1 MTNYHVI
8 NPNVENENIEI
19 EIHNKKI
26 MKLKFKGRYTKYIEK
41 PKDMALIEIKESDEI
56 KILFSGVI
64 LEDQKVLSEYNIIE
78 SSTIIIM
85 NLKPKKISKPENKP
99 TNVNDNKETQPNQM
113 QVQNNP
119 KQDITEILKDNLK
132 IQVDSLVD
140 MGFERSQVEIAVKA
154 ANGRIDLAIDY
165 LNNGIPDNNNRNR
178 NRNNNNQRNNN
189 NSQNE
194 IMKELKK
201 QAGIIKVLCKDNK
214 YMIFTILNNIKRN
227 DPGLLRLITD
237 YRDEFEKLLD
247 APITE
252 EDERY
257 YKNIETKA
265 DEIINKRL
273 EEKAK
278 KIQEL
283 ANKNKENQNEPNK
296 EENKDKS
303 ENKNNKDNK
312 DEDNKP
318 VEKEKEKSDTN
329 INKEEEN
336 KVNMEIEEEKENE
349 NKENQ
354 NNNNDKKDKDEEKIN
369 ENRENKENKNIDVNN
384 NVNDNNPIQNQL
396 TEEENQ
402 VIERLITLGDFSRE
416 KVIEA
421 YIVCNKNEELTA
433 NYLFE
438 QYN

>member
-1 MTNYHVI
+1 MKLILKNLKQ
-8 NPNVENENIEI
+8 VEFEIQIESNSITVKALKKEI
-19 EIHNKKI
+19 E
-26 MKLKFKGRYTKYIEK
+26 KLYSF
-41 PKDMALIEIKESDEI
+41 DSDQI
-56 KILFSGVI
+56 KILFSGII

-78 SSTIIIM
+78 NSTIIIM
-85 NLKPKKISKPENKP
+85 NLKPTKNSNTENK
-99 TNVNDNKETQPNQM
+99 TSNVNENKDITQNKM

-165 LNNGIPDNNNRNR
+165 LNNGIPDKNRNR
-178 NRNNNNQRNNN
+178 NRNNNNNQRNNN

-257 YKNIETKA
+257 YKSIETKA
-265 DEIINKRL
+265 DEIIHKRL
-273 EEKAK
+273 EEKSK

-283 ANKNKENQNEPNK
+283 ANKNKENQNGPNK
-296 EENKDKS
+296 EENKEES
-303 ENKNNKDNK
+303 DNK
-312 DEDNKP
+312 KN
-318 VEKEKEKSDTN
+318 
-329 INKEEEN
+329 EEN
-336 KVNMEIEEEKENE
+336 KDVSNKPEEK
-349 NKENQ
+349 
-354 NNNNDKKDKDEEKIN
+354 
-369 ENRENKENKNIDVNN
+369 
-384 NVNDNNPIQNQL
+384 
-396 TEEENQ
+396 
-402 VIERLITLGDFSRE
+402 
-416 KVIEA
+416 
-421 YIVCNKNEELTA
+421 
-433 NYLFE
+433 
-438 QYN
+438 

>member
-1 MTNYHVI
+1 MKLILKNLKQ
-8 NPNVENENIEI
+8 VEFEIQIESNSITVKALKKEI
-19 EIHNKKI
+19 E
-26 MKLKFKGRYTKYIEK
+26 KLYSF
-41 PKDMALIEIKESDEI
+41 DSDQI
-56 KILFSGVI
+56 KILFSGII

-78 SSTIIIM
+78 NSTIIIM
-85 NLKPKKISKPENKP
+85 NLKPKKNSNTENK
-99 TNVNDNKETQPNQM
+99 TSNVNENKDITQNKM

-165 LNNGIPDNNNRNR
+165 LNNGIPDKNRNR
-178 NRNNNNQRNNN
+178 NRNNNNNNNQRNNN

-257 YKNIETKA
+257 YKSIETKA
-265 DEIINKRL
+265 DEIIHKRL
-273 EEKAK
+273 EEKSK

-283 ANKNKENQNEPNK
+283 ANKNKENQNGPNK
-296 EENKDKS
+296 EENKEESDNKKNE
-303 ENKNNKDNK
+303 ENKDVS
-312 DEDNKP
+312 NKP
-318 VEKEKEKSDTN
+318 EEKEKSDTN
-329 INKEEEN
+329 INKEEGNKEN
-336 KVNMEIEEEKENE
+336 KENMEIEEEKKSDK
-349 NKENQ
+349 KENQ
-354 NNNNDKKDKDEEKIN
+354 NENIDKKDKDEEKVN
-369 ENRENKENKNIDVNN
+369 ENIENKENTNIDLNN
-384 NVNDNNPIQNQL
+384 NNSNNNNPIQNQL
-396 TEEENQ
+396 TEEDNQ
-402 VIERLITLGDFSRE
+402 VIERLKNLGDFSRE

>member
-1 MTNYHVI
+1 MKLILKNLKQ
-8 NPNVENENIEI
+8 VEFEIQIESNSITVKALKKEI
-19 EIHNKKI
+19 E
-26 MKLKFKGRYTKYIEK
+26 KLYSF
-41 PKDMALIEIKESDEI
+41 DSDQI
-56 KILFSGVI
+56 KILFSGII
-64 LEDQKVLSEYNIIE
+64 LEDQNVLSEYNIIE
-78 SSTIIIM
+78 NSTIIIM
-85 NLKPKKISKPENKP
+85 NLKPKKNSNTENK
-99 TNVNDNKETQPNQM
+99 TSNVNENKDITQNKM

-165 LNNGIPDNNNRNR
+165 LNNGIPDKNRNR

-257 YKNIETKA
+257 YKSIETKA
-265 DEIINKRL
+265 DEIIHKRL
-273 EEKAK
+273 EEKSK

-283 ANKNKENQNEPNK
+283 ANKNKENQNGPNK
-296 EENKDKS
+296 EENKEESDNKKNE
-303 ENKNNKDNK
+303 ENKDVS
-312 DEDNKP
+312 NKP
-318 VEKEKEKSDTN
+318 EEKEKSDTN
-329 INKEEEN
+329 INKEEGNKEN
-336 KVNMEIEEEKENE
+336 KENMEIEEEKKSDK
-349 NKENQ
+349 KENQ
-354 NNNNDKKDKDEEKIN
+354 NENIDKKDKDEEKVN
-369 ENRENKENKNIDVNN
+369 ENIENKENTNIDLNN
-384 NVNDNNPIQNQL
+384 NNSNNNNPIQNQL
-396 TEEENQ
+396 TEEDNQ
-402 VIERLITLGDFSRE
+402 VIERLKNLGDFSRE

>member
-1 MTNYHVI
+1 MKLILKNLKQ
-8 NPNVENENIEI
+8 VEFEIQIESNSITVKALKKEI
-19 EIHNKKI
+19 E
-26 MKLKFKGRYTKYIEK
+26 KLYSF
-41 PKDMALIEIKESDEI
+41 DSDQI
-56 KILFSGVI
+56 KILFSGII

-78 SSTIIIM
+78 NSTIIIM
-85 NLKPKKISKPENKP
+85 NLKPKKNSNTENK
-99 TNVNDNKETQPNQM
+99 TSNVNENKDITQNKM

-165 LNNGIPDNNNRNR
+165 LNNGIPDKNRNR
-178 NRNNNNQRNNN
+178 NRNNNNNQRNNN

-257 YKNIETKA
+257 YKSIETKA
-265 DEIINKRL
+265 DEIIHKRL
-273 EEKAK
+273 EEKSK

-283 ANKNKENQNEPNK
+283 ANKNKENQNGPNK
-296 EENKDKS
+296 EENKEESDNKKNE
-303 ENKNNKDNK
+303 ENKDVS
-312 DEDNKP
+312 NKP
-318 VEKEKEKSDTN
+318 EEKEKSDIN
-329 INKEEEN
+329 INKVEEN
-336 KVNMEIEEEKENE
+336 KENKENMEIEEEKKSDK
-349 NKENQ
+349 KENQ
-354 NNNNDKKDKDEEKIN
+354 NENIDKKDKDEEKVN
-369 ENRENKENKNIDVNN
+369 ENIENKENTNIDLNN
-384 NVNDNNPIQNQL
+384 NNSNNNNPIQNQL
-396 TEEENQ
+396 TEEDNQ
-402 VIERLITLGDFSRE
+402 VIERLKNLGDFSRE

>member
-1 MTNYHVI
+1 MKLILKNLKQ
-8 NPNVENENIEI
+8 VEFEIQIESNSITVKALKKEI
-19 EIHNKKI
+19 E
-26 MKLKFKGRYTKYIEK
+26 KLYSF
-41 PKDMALIEIKESDEI
+41 DSDQI
-56 KILFSGVI
+56 KILFSGII

-78 SSTIIIM
+78 NSTIIIM
-85 NLKPKKISKPENKP
+85 NLKPKKNSNTENK
-99 TNVNDNKETQPNQM
+99 TSNVNENKDITQNKM

-165 LNNGIPDNNNRNR
+165 LNNGIPDKNRNR
-178 NRNNNNQRNNN
+178 NRNNNNNNQRNNN

-257 YKNIETKA
+257 YKSIETKA
-265 DEIINKRL
+265 DEIIHKRL

-283 ANKNKENQNEPNK
+283 ANKNKENQNGPNK
-296 EENKDKS
+296 EENKEESDNKKNE
-303 ENKNNKDNK
+303 ENKDVS
-312 DEDNKP
+312 NKP
-318 VEKEKEKSDTN
+318 EEKEKEKSDTD
-329 INKEEEN
+329 INKEEGNKEN
-336 KVNMEIEEEKENE
+336 KENMEIEEEKKSDK
-349 NKENQ
+349 KENQ
-354 NNNNDKKDKDEEKIN
+354 NENIDKKDKDEEKVN
-369 ENRENKENKNIDVNN
+369 ENIENKENTNIDLNN
-384 NVNDNNPIQNQL
+384 NNSNNNNPIQNQL
-396 TEEENQ
+396 TEEDNQ
-402 VIERLITLGDFSRE
+402 VIERLKNLGDFSRE

>member
-1 MTNYHVI
+1 MKLILKNLKQ
-8 NPNVENENIEI
+8 VEFEIQIESNSITVKALKKEI
-19 EIHNKKI
+19 E
-26 MKLKFKGRYTKYIEK
+26 KLYSF
-41 PKDMALIEIKESDEI
+41 DSDQI
-56 KILFSGVI
+56 KILFSGII

-78 SSTIIIM
+78 NSTIIIM
-85 NLKPKKISKPENKP
+85 NLKPKKNSNTENK
-99 TNVNDNKETQPNQM
+99 TSNVNENKDITQNKM

-165 LNNGIPDNNNRNR
+165 LNNGIPDKNRNR

-257 YKNIETKA
+257 YKSIETKA
-265 DEIINKRL
+265 DEIIHKRL

-283 ANKNKENQNEPNK
+283 ANKNKENQNGPNK
-296 EENKDKS
+296 EENKEESDNKKNE
-303 ENKNNKDNK
+303 ENKDVS
-312 DEDNKP
+312 NKP
-318 VEKEKEKSDTN
+318 EEKEKEKSDTD
-329 INKEEEN
+329 INKEEGNKEN
-336 KVNMEIEEEKENE
+336 KENMEIEEEKKSDK
-349 NKENQ
+349 KENQ
-354 NNNNDKKDKDEEKIN
+354 NENIDKKDKDEEKVN
-369 ENRENKENKNIDVNN
+369 ENIENKENTNIDLNN
-384 NVNDNNPIQNQL
+384 NNSNNNNPIQNQL
-396 TEEENQ
+396 TEEDNQ
-402 VIERLITLGDFSRE
+402 VIERLKNLGDFSRE

>member
-1 MTNYHVI
+1 MKLILKNLKQ
-8 NPNVENENIEI
+8 VEFEIQIESNSITVKALKKEI
-19 EIHNKKI
+19 E
-26 MKLKFKGRYTKYIEK
+26 KLYSF
-41 PKDMALIEIKESDEI
+41 DSDQI
-56 KILFSGVI
+56 KILFSGII

-78 SSTIIIM
+78 NSTIIIM
-85 NLKPKKISKPENKP
+85 NLKPKKNSNTENK
-99 TNVNDNKETQPNQM
+99 TSNVNENKDITQNKM

-165 LNNGIPDNNNRNR
+165 LNNGIPDKNRNR
-178 NRNNNNQRNNN
+178 NRNNNNNNQRNNN

-257 YKNIETKA
+257 YKSIETKA
-265 DEIINKRL
+265 DEIIHKRL
-273 EEKAK
+273 EEKSK
-278 KIQEL
+278 KIQE
-283 ANKNKENQNEPNK
+283 
-296 EENKDKS
+296 
-303 ENKNNKDNK
+303 
-312 DEDNKP
+312 
-318 VEKEKEKSDTN
+318 
-329 INKEEEN
+329 
-336 KVNMEIEEEKENE
+336 
-349 NKENQ
+349 
-354 NNNNDKKDKDEEKIN
+354 
-369 ENRENKENKNIDVNN
+369 
-384 NVNDNNPIQNQL
+384 
-396 TEEENQ
+396 
-402 VIERLITLGDFSRE
+402 
-416 KVIEA
+416 
-421 YIVCNKNEELTA
+421 
-433 NYLFE
+433 
-438 QYN
+438 

>member
-1 MTNYHVI
+1 MKLILKNLKQ
-8 NPNVENENIEI
+8 VEFEIQIESNSITVKALKKEI
-19 EIHNKKI
+19 E
-26 MKLKFKGRYTKYIEK
+26 KLYSF
-41 PKDMALIEIKESDEI
+41 DSDQI
-56 KILFSGVI
+56 KILFSGII

-78 SSTIIIM
+78 NSTIIIM
-85 NLKPKKISKPENKP
+85 NLKPKKNSNTENK
-99 TNVNDNKETQPNQM
+99 TSNVNENKDITQNKM

-165 LNNGIPDNNNRNR
+165 LNNGIPDKNRNR
-178 NRNNNNQRNNN
+178 NRNNNNNQRNNN

-257 YKNIETKA
+257 YKSIETKA

-283 ANKNKENQNEPNK
+283 ANKNKENQNGPNK
-296 EENKDKS
+296 EENKEESDNKKNE
-303 ENKNNKDNK
+303 ENKDVS
-312 DEDNKP
+312 NKP
-318 VEKEKEKSDTN
+318 EEKEKSDTN
-329 INKEEEN
+329 INKEEGNKEN
-336 KVNMEIEEEKENE
+336 KENMEIEEEKKSDK
-349 NKENQ
+349 KENQ
-354 NNNNDKKDKDEEKIN
+354 NENIDKKDKDEEKVN
-369 ENRENKENKNIDVNN
+369 ENIENKENTNIDLNN
-384 NVNDNNPIQNQL
+384 NNSNNNNPIQNQL
-396 TEEENQ
+396 TEEDNQ
-402 VIERLITLGDFSRE
+402 VIERLKNLGDFSRE

>member
-1 MTNYHVI
+1 MYSIHAKRHNSKFESRSFFIATVCSI
-8 NPNVENENIEI
+8 GFNELYTEI
-19 EIHNKKI
+19 E
-26 MKLKFKGRYTKYIEK
+26 KLYSF
-41 PKDMALIEIKESDEI
+41 DSDQI
-56 KILFSGVI
+56 KILFSGII

-78 SSTIIIM
+78 NSTIIIM
-85 NLKPKKISKPENKP
+85 NLRPKKNSNSENK
-99 TNVNDNKETQPNQM
+99 TSNVNENKDITQNKM

-132 IQVDSLVD
+132 TQVDSLVD

-165 LNNGIPDNNNRNR
+165 LNNGIPDKNRNR
-178 NRNNNNQRNNN
+178 NRNNNNNNNQRNNN

-257 YKNIETKA
+257 YKSIETKA
-265 DEIINKRL
+265 DEIIHKRL
-273 EEKAK
+273 EEKSK

-283 ANKNKENQNEPNK
+283 ANKNKENQNGPNK
-296 EENKDKS
+296 EENKEESDNKKNE
-303 ENKNNKDNK
+303 ENKDVS
-312 DEDNKP
+312 NKP
-318 VEKEKEKSDTN
+318 EEKEKSDTN
-329 INKEEEN
+329 INKEEGNKEN
-336 KVNMEIEEEKENE
+336 KENMEIEEEKKSDK
-349 NKENQ
+349 KENQ
-354 NNNNDKKDKDEEKIN
+354 NENIDKKDKDEEKVN
-369 ENRENKENKNIDVNN
+369 ENIENKENTNIDLNN
-384 NVNDNNPIQNQL
+384 NNSNNNNPIQNQL
-396 TEEENQ
+396 TEEDNQ
-402 VIERLITLGDFSRE
+402 VIERLKNLGDFSRE

>member
-1 MTNYHVI
+1 MKLILKNLKQ
-8 NPNVENENIEI
+8 VEFEIQIESNSITVKALKKEI
-19 EIHNKKI
+19 E
-26 MKLKFKGRYTKYIEK
+26 KLYSF
-41 PKDMALIEIKESDEI
+41 DSDQI
-56 KILFSGVI
+56 KILFSGII

-78 SSTIIIM
+78 NSTIIIM
-85 NLKPKKISKPENKP
+85 NLRPKKNSNSENK
-99 TNVNDNKETQPNQM
+99 TSNVNENKDITQNKM

-132 IQVDSLVD
+132 TQVDSLVD

-165 LNNGIPDNNNRNR
+165 LNNGIPDKNRNR
-178 NRNNNNQRNNN
+178 NRNNNNNNNQRNNN

-257 YKNIETKA
+257 YKSIETKA
-265 DEIINKRL
+265 DEIIHKRL
-273 EEKAK
+273 EEKSK

-283 ANKNKENQNEPNK
+283 ANKNKENQNGPNK
-296 EENKDKS
+296 EENKEESDNKKNE
-303 ENKNNKDNK
+303 ENKDVS
-312 DEDNKP
+312 NKP
-318 VEKEKEKSDTN
+318 EEKEKSDTN
-329 INKEEEN
+329 INKEEGNKEN
-336 KVNMEIEEEKENE
+336 KENMEIEEEKKSDK
-349 NKENQ
+349 KENQ
-354 NNNNDKKDKDEEKIN
+354 NENIDKKDKDEEKVN
-369 ENRENKENKNIDVNN
+369 ENIENKENTNIDLNN
-384 NVNDNNPIQNQL
+384 NNSNNNNPIQNQL
-396 TEEENQ
+396 TEEDNQ
-402 VIERLITLGDFSRE
+402 VIERLKNLGDFSRE

>member
-1 MTNYHVI
+1 MKLILKNLKQ
-8 NPNVENENIEI
+8 VEFEIQIESNSITVKALKKEI
-19 EIHNKKI
+19 E
-26 MKLKFKGRYTKYIEK
+26 KLYSF
-41 PKDMALIEIKESDEI
+41 DSDQI
-56 KILFSGVI
+56 KILFSGII

-78 SSTIIIM
+78 NSTIIIM
-85 NLKPKKISKPENKP
+85 NLKPKKNSNTENK
-99 TNVNDNKETQPNQM
+99 TSNVNENKDITQNKM

-165 LNNGIPDNNNRNR
+165 LNNGIPDKNRNR
-178 NRNNNNQRNNN
+178 NRNNNNNQRNNN

-257 YKNIETKA
+257 YKSIETKA
-265 DEIINKRL
+265 DEIIHKRL
-273 EEKAK
+273 EEKSK

-283 ANKNKENQNEPNK
+283 ANKNKENQNGPNK
-296 EENKDKS
+296 EENKEESDNKKNE
-303 ENKNNKDNK
+303 ENKDVS
-312 DEDNKP
+312 NKP
-318 VEKEKEKSDTN
+318 EEKEKSDTN
-329 INKEEEN
+329 INKEEGNKEN
-336 KVNMEIEEEKENE
+336 KENMEIEEEKKSDKKENQNENIDKKDKAEEKVNENIE
-349 NKENQ
+349 NKENTNIDL
-354 NNNNDKKDKDEEKIN
+354 NNNNS
-369 ENRENKENKNIDVNN
+369 NN
-384 NVNDNNPIQNQL
+384 NNPIQNQL
-396 TEEENQ
+396 TEEDNQ
-402 VIERLITLGDFSRE
+402 VIERLKNLGDFSRE

>member
-1 MTNYHVI
+1 MKLILKNLKQ
-8 NPNVENENIEI
+8 VEFEIQIESNSITVKALKKEI
-19 EIHNKKI
+19 E
-26 MKLKFKGRYTKYIEK
+26 KLYSF
-41 PKDMALIEIKESDEI
+41 DSDQI
-56 KILFSGVI
+56 KILFSGII

-78 SSTIIIM
+78 NSTIIIM
-85 NLKPKKISKPENKP
+85 NLKPKKNSNTENK
-99 TNVNDNKETQPNQM
+99 TSNVNENKDITQNKM

-165 LNNGIPDNNNRNR
+165 LNNGIPDKNRNR

-257 YKNIETKA
+257 YKSIETKA
-265 DEIINKRL
+265 DEIIHKRL
-273 EEKAK
+273 EEKSK

-283 ANKNKENQNEPNK
+283 ANKNKENQNGPNK
-296 EENKDKS
+296 EENKEESDNKKNE
-303 ENKNNKDNK
+303 ENKDVS
-312 DEDNKP
+312 NKP
-318 VEKEKEKSDTN
+318 EEKEKSDTN
-329 INKEEEN
+329 INKEEGNKEN
-336 KVNMEIEEEKENE
+336 KENMEIEEEKKSDK
-349 NKENQ
+349 KENQ
-354 NNNNDKKDKDEEKIN
+354 NENIDKKDKDEEKVN
-369 ENRENKENKNIDVNN
+369 ENIENKENTNIDVSNN
-384 NVNDNNPIQNQL
+384 NSNNNNPIQNQL
-396 TEEENQ
+396 TEEDNQ
-402 VIERLITLGDFSRE
+402 VIERLKNLGDFSRE

>member
-1 MTNYHVI
+1 MKLILKNLKQ
-8 NPNVENENIEI
+8 VEFEIQIESNSITVKALKKEI
-19 EIHNKKI
+19 E
-26 MKLKFKGRYTKYIEK
+26 KLYSF
-41 PKDMALIEIKESDEI
+41 DSDQI
-56 KILFSGVI
+56 KILFSGII

-78 SSTIIIM
+78 NSTIIIM
-85 NLKPKKISKPENKP
+85 NLKPKKNSNTENK
-99 TNVNDNKETQPNQM
+99 TSNVNENKDITQNKM

-165 LNNGIPDNNNRNR
+165 LNNGIPDKNRNR
-178 NRNNNNQRNNN
+178 NRNNNNNQRNNN

-257 YKNIETKA
+257 YKSLETKA
-265 DEIINKRL
+265 DEIIHKRL
-273 EEKAK
+273 EEKSK

-283 ANKNKENQNEPNK
+283 ANKNKENQNGPNK
-296 EENKDKS
+296 EENKEESDNKKNE
-303 ENKNNKDNK
+303 ENKDVS
-312 DEDNKP
+312 NKP
-318 VEKEKEKSDTN
+318 EEKEKSDTN
-329 INKEEEN
+329 INKEEGNKEN
-336 KVNMEIEEEKENE
+336 KENMEIEEEKKSDK
-349 NKENQ
+349 KENQ
-354 NNNNDKKDKDEEKIN
+354 NENIDKKDKDEEKVN
-369 ENRENKENKNIDVNN
+369 ENIENKENTNIDLNN
-384 NVNDNNPIQNQL
+384 NNSNNNNPIQNQL
-396 TEEENQ
+396 TEEDNQ
-402 VIERLITLGDFSRE
+402 VIERLKNLGDFSRE

>member
-1 MTNYHVI
+1 MKLILKNLKQ
-8 NPNVENENIEI
+8 VEFEIQIESNSITVKALKKEI
-19 EIHNKKI
+19 E
-26 MKLKFKGRYTKYIEK
+26 KLYSF
-41 PKDMALIEIKESDEI
+41 DSDQI
-56 KILFSGVI
+56 KILFRGII
-64 LEDQKVLSEYNIIE
+64 LDDQKVLSEYNIIE
-78 SSTIIIM
+78 NSTIIIM
-85 NLKPKKISKPENKP
+85 NLKPKKNSNTQNKP
-99 TNVNDNKETQPNQM
+99 SGVGGGEGTTQNKM

-165 LNNGIPDNNNRNR
+165 LNNGIPNKNRNR

-257 YKNIETKA
+257 YKSIETKA
-265 DEIINKRL
+265 DKIIHKRL

-283 ANKNKENQNEPNK
+283 TNKNKENQKEPNK
-296 EENKDKS
+296 EENKDES
-303 ENKNNKDNK
+303 DNKKNEESKDMNNKP
-312 DEDNKP
+312 E
-318 VEKEKEKSDTN
+318 EKEKEKSDTN
-329 INKEEEN
+329 INKEEVNKEN
-336 KVNMEIEEEKENE
+336 KEKMEIGEEKESDKKENQNDNSDKKDKNEEKVNYNIE
-349 NKENQ
+349 NKENT
-354 NNNNDKKDKDEEKIN
+354 
-369 ENRENKENKNIDVNN
+369 NIDVSNN
-384 NVNDNNPIQNQL
+384 NSNSNNPIQNQL
-396 TEEENQ
+396 TEEDNQ
-402 VIERLITLGDFSRE
+402 VIERLKNLGDFPRE

>member
-1 MTNYHVI
+1 MKLILKNLKQ
-8 NPNVENENIEI
+8 VEFEIQIESNSITVKALKKEI
-19 EIHNKKI
+19 E
-26 MKLKFKGRYTKYIEK
+26 KLYSF
-41 PKDMALIEIKESDEI
+41 DSDQI
-56 KILFSGVI
+56 KILFSGII

-78 SSTIIIM
+78 NSTIIIM
-85 NLKPKKISKPENKP
+85 NLKPKKNSNTENK
-99 TNVNDNKETQPNQM
+99 TSNVNENKDITQNKM

-119 KQDITEILKDNLK
+119 KQDIAEILKDNLK

-165 LNNGIPDNNNRNR
+165 LNNGIPDKNRNR
-178 NRNNNNQRNNN
+178 NRNNNNNQRNNN

-257 YKNIETKA
+257 YKSIETKA
-265 DEIINKRL
+265 DEIIHKRL

-296 EENKDKS
+296 EENKEESDNKKNE
-303 ENKNNKDNK
+303 ENKDVS
-312 DEDNKP
+312 NKP
-318 VEKEKEKSDTN
+318 EEKEKEKSDTD
-329 INKEEEN
+329 INKEEGNKEN
-336 KVNMEIEEEKENE
+336 KENMEIEEEKKSDK
-349 NKENQ
+349 KENQ
-354 NNNNDKKDKDEEKIN
+354 NENIDKKDKDEEKVN
-369 ENRENKENKNIDVNN
+369 ENIENKENTNIDLNN
-384 NVNDNNPIQNQL
+384 NNSNNNNPIQNQL
-396 TEEENQ
+396 TEEDNQ
-402 VIERLITLGDFSRE
+402 VIERLKNLGDFSRE

>member
-1 MTNYHVI
+1 MKLILKNLKQ
-8 NPNVENENIEI
+8 VEFEIQIESNSITVKALKKEI
-19 EIHNKKI
+19 E
-26 MKLKFKGRYTKYIEK
+26 KLYSF
-41 PKDMALIEIKESDEI
+41 DSDQI
-56 KILFSGVI
+56 KILFSGII

-78 SSTIIIM
+78 NSTIIIM
-85 NLKPKKISKPENKP
+85 NLKPKKNSNTENK
-99 TNVNDNKETQPNQM
+99 TSNVNENKDITQNKM
-113 QVQNNP
+113 QLQNNH

-165 LNNGIPDNNNRNR
+165 LNNGIPDKNRNR
-178 NRNNNNQRNNN
+178 NRNNNNNQRNNN

-257 YKNIETKA
+257 YKSIETKA
-265 DEIINKRL
+265 DEIIHKRL
-273 EEKAK
+273 EEKSK

-283 ANKNKENQNEPNK
+283 ANKNKENQNGPNK
-296 EENKDKS
+296 EENKEESDNKKNE
-303 ENKNNKDNK
+303 ENKDVS
-312 DEDNKP
+312 NKP
-318 VEKEKEKSDTN
+318 EEKEKSDTN
-329 INKEEEN
+329 INKEEGNKEN
-336 KVNMEIEEEKENE
+336 KENMEIEEEKKRDK
-349 NKENQ
+349 KENQ
-354 NNNNDKKDKDEEKIN
+354 NENIDKKDKDEEKVN
-369 ENRENKENKNIDVNN
+369 ENIENKENTNIDLNN
-384 NVNDNNPIQNQL
+384 NNSNNNNPIQNQL
-396 TEEENQ
+396 TEEDNQ
-402 VIERLITLGDFSRE
+402 EIERLKNLGDFSRE

>member
-1 MTNYHVI
+1 MKLILKNLKQ
-8 NPNVENENIEI
+8 VEFEIQIESNSITVKDLKNEI
-19 EIHNKKI
+19 EKI
-26 MKLKFKGRYTKYIEK
+26 YSF
-41 PKDMALIEIKESDEI
+41 DSDQI
-56 KILFSGVI
+56 KILFSGII

-78 SSTIIIM
+78 NSTIIIM
-85 NLKPKKISKPENKP
+85 NLKPKKNSNTENK
-99 TNVNDNKETQPNQM
+99 TSNVNENKDITQNKM

-165 LNNGIPDNNNRNR
+165 LNNGIPDKNRNR
-178 NRNNNNQRNNN
+178 NRNNNQRNNN

-257 YKNIETKA
+257 YKSIETKA
-265 DEIINKRL
+265 DEIIHKRL
-273 EEKAK
+273 EEKSK

-283 ANKNKENQNEPNK
+283 ANKNKENQNGPNK
-296 EENKDKS
+296 EENKEESDNKKNE
-303 ENKNNKDNK
+303 ENKDVS
-312 DEDNKP
+312 NKP
-318 VEKEKEKSDTN
+318 EEKEKSDTN

-336 KVNMEIEEEKENE
+336 KENKENMEIEEEKKSDK
-349 NKENQ
+349 KENQ
-354 NNNNDKKDKDEEKIN
+354 NENIDKKDKDEEKVN
-369 ENRENKENKNIDVNN
+369 ENIENKENTNIDLNN
-384 NVNDNNPIQNQL
+384 NNSNNNNPIQNQL
-396 TEEENQ
+396 TEEDNQ
-402 VIERLITLGDFSRE
+402 VIERLKNLGDFSRE

>member
-1 MTNYHVI
+1 MKLILKNLKQ
-8 NPNVENENIEI
+8 VEFEIQIESNSITVKALKKEI
-19 EIHNKKI
+19 E
-26 MKLKFKGRYTKYIEK
+26 KLYSF
-41 PKDMALIEIKESDEI
+41 DSDQI
-56 KILFSGVI
+56 KILFRGII
-64 LEDQKVLSEYNIIE
+64 LDDQKVLSEYNIIE
-78 SSTIIIM
+78 NSTIIIM
-85 NLKPKKISKPENKP
+85 NLKPKKNSNTQNKP
-99 TNVNDNKETQPNQM
+99 SGVGGGEGTTQNKM

-165 LNNGIPDNNNRNR
+165 LNNGIPDKNRNR

-237 YRDEFEKLLD
+237 YRDEFKKLLD

-257 YKNIETKA
+257 YKSIETKA
-265 DEIINKRL
+265 DKIIHKRL

-283 ANKNKENQNEPNK
+283 TNKNKENQKEPNK
-296 EENKDKS
+296 EENKDES
-303 ENKNNKDNK
+303 DNKKNEESKDMNNKP
-312 DEDNKP
+312 E
-318 VEKEKEKSDTN
+318 EKEKEKSDTN
-329 INKEEEN
+329 INKEEVNKEN
-336 KVNMEIEEEKENE
+336 KEKMEIGEEKESDKKENQNDNSDKKDKNEEKVNYNIE
-349 NKENQ
+349 NKENT
-354 NNNNDKKDKDEEKIN
+354 
-369 ENRENKENKNIDVNN
+369 NIDVSNN
-384 NVNDNNPIQNQL
+384 NSNSNNPIQNQL
-396 TEEENQ
+396 TEEDNQ
-402 VIERLITLGDFSRE
+402 VIERLKNLGDFPRE

>member
-1 MTNYHVI
+1 MKLILKNLKQ
-8 NPNVENENIEI
+8 VEFEIQIESNSITVKALKKEI
-19 EIHNKKI
+19 E
-26 MKLKFKGRYTKYIEK
+26 KLYSF
-41 PKDMALIEIKESDEI
+41 DSDQI
-56 KILFSGVI
+56 KILFSGII

-78 SSTIIIM
+78 NSTIIIM
-85 NLKPKKISKPENKP
+85 NLRPKKNSNSENK
-99 TNVNDNKETQPNQM
+99 TSNVNENKDITQNKM

-165 LNNGIPDNNNRNR
+165 LNNGIPDKNRNR
-178 NRNNNNQRNNN
+178 NRNNNNNQRNNN

-257 YKNIETKA
+257 YKSIETKA
-265 DEIINKRL
+265 DEIIHKRL
-273 EEKAK
+273 EEKSK

-283 ANKNKENQNEPNK
+283 ANKNKENQNGPNK
-296 EENKDKS
+296 EENKEESDNKKNE
-303 ENKNNKDNK
+303 ENKDVS
-312 DEDNKP
+312 NKP
-318 VEKEKEKSDTN
+318 EEKEKSDTN
-329 INKEEEN
+329 INKEEGNKEN
-336 KVNMEIEEEKENE
+336 KENMEIEEEKKSDK
-349 NKENQ
+349 KENQ
-354 NNNNDKKDKDEEKIN
+354 NENIDKKDKDEEKVN
-369 ENRENKENKNIDVNN
+369 ENIENKENTNIDLNN
-384 NVNDNNPIQNQL
+384 NNSNNNNPIQNQL
-396 TEEENQ
+396 TEEDNQ
-402 VIERLITLGDFSRE
+402 VIERLKNLGDFSRE

>member
-1 MTNYHVI
+1 MKLILKNLKQ
-8 NPNVENENIEI
+8 VEFEIQIESNSITVKALKKEI
-19 EIHNKKI
+19 E
-26 MKLKFKGRYTKYIEK
+26 KLYSF
-41 PKDMALIEIKESDEI
+41 DSDQI
-56 KILFSGVI
+56 KILFSGII

-78 SSTIIIM
+78 NSTIIIM
-85 NLKPKKISKPENKP
+85 NLKPKKNSNTESKTSNVNENKDI
-99 TNVNDNKETQPNQM
+99 TQNKM

-165 LNNGIPDNNNRNR
+165 LNNGIPDKNRNR
-178 NRNNNNQRNNN
+178 NRNNNNNQRNNN

-257 YKNIETKA
+257 YKSIETKA
-265 DEIINKRL
+265 DEIIHKRL
-273 EEKAK
+273 EEKSK

-283 ANKNKENQNEPNK
+283 ANKNKENQNGPNK
-296 EENKDKS
+296 EENKEESDNKKNE
-303 ENKNNKDNK
+303 ENKDVS
-312 DEDNKP
+312 NKP
-318 VEKEKEKSDTN
+318 EEKEKSDTN
-329 INKEEEN
+329 INKEEGNKEN
-336 KVNMEIEEEKENE
+336 KENMEIEEEKKSDK
-349 NKENQ
+349 KENQ
-354 NNNNDKKDKDEEKIN
+354 NENIDKKDKDEEKVN
-369 ENRENKENKNIDVNN
+369 ENIENKENTNIDLNN
-384 NVNDNNPIQNQL
+384 NNSNNNNPIQNQL
-396 TEEENQ
+396 TEEDNQ
-402 VIERLITLGDFSRE
+402 VIERLKNLGDFSRE

>member
-1 MTNYHVI
+1 MKLILKNLKQ
-8 NPNVENENIEI
+8 VEFEIQIESNSITVKALKKEI
-19 EIHNKKI
+19 E
-26 MKLKFKGRYTKYIEK
+26 KLYSF
-41 PKDMALIEIKESDEI
+41 DSDQI
-56 KILFSGVI
+56 KILFRGII
-64 LEDQKVLSEYNIIE
+64 LDDQKVLSEYNIIE
-78 SSTIIIM
+78 NSTIIIM
-85 NLKPKKISKPENKP
+85 NLKPKKNSNTQNKP
-99 TNVNDNKETQPNQM
+99 SGVGGGEGTTQNKM

-165 LNNGIPDNNNRNR
+165 LNNGIPDKNRNR

-257 YKNIETKA
+257 YKSIETKA
-265 DEIINKRL
+265 DKIIHKRL

-283 ANKNKENQNEPNK
+283 TNKNKENQKEPNK
-296 EENKDKS
+296 EENKDES
-303 ENKNNKDNK
+303 DNKKNEESKDMNNKP
-312 DEDNKP
+312 E
-318 VEKEKEKSDTN
+318 EKEKEKSDTN
-329 INKEEEN
+329 INKEEVNKEN
-336 KVNMEIEEEKENE
+336 KEKMEIGEEKESDKKENQNDNSDKKDKNEEKVNYNIE
-349 NKENQ
+349 NKENT
-354 NNNNDKKDKDEEKIN
+354 
-369 ENRENKENKNIDVNN
+369 NIDVSNN
-384 NVNDNNPIQNQL
+384 NSNSNNPIQNQL
-396 TEEENQ
+396 TEEDNQ
-402 VIERLITLGDFSRE
+402 VIERLKNLGDFPRE

>member
-1 MTNYHVI
+1 MKLILKNLKQ
-8 NPNVENENIEI
+8 VEFEIQIESNSITVKALKKEI
-19 EIHNKKI
+19 E
-26 MKLKFKGRYTKYIEK
+26 KLYSF
-41 PKDMALIEIKESDEI
+41 DSDQI
-56 KILFSGVI
+56 KILFSGII

-78 SSTIIIM
+78 NSTIIIM
-85 NLKPKKISKPENKP
+85 NLKPKKNSNTENK
-99 TNVNDNKETQPNQM
+99 TSNVNENKDITQNKM

-165 LNNGIPDNNNRNR
+165 LNNGIPDKNRNR
-178 NRNNNNQRNNN
+178 NRNNNNNQRNNN

-257 YKNIETKA
+257 YKSIETKA
-265 DEIINKRL
+265 DEIIHKRL
-273 EEKAK
+273 EEKSK

-283 ANKNKENQNEPNK
+283 ANKNKENQNGPNK
-296 EENKDKS
+296 EENKEESDNKKNE
-303 ENKNNKDNK
+303 ENKDVS
-312 DEDNKP
+312 NKP
-318 VEKEKEKSDTN
+318 EEKEKSDTN
-329 INKEEEN
+329 INKEEGNKEN
-336 KVNMEIEEEKENE
+336 KENMEIEEEKKSDK
-349 NKENQ
+349 KENQ
-354 NNNNDKKDKDEEKIN
+354 NENIDKKDKDEEKVN
-369 ENRENKENKNIDVNN
+369 ENIENKENTNIELNN
-384 NVNDNNPIQNQL
+384 NNSNNNNPIQNQL
-396 TEEENQ
+396 TEEDNQ
-402 VIERLITLGDFSRE
+402 VIERLKNLGDFSRE

>member
-1 MTNYHVI
+1 MKLILKNLKQ
-8 NPNVENENIEI
+8 VEFEIQIESNSITVKALKKEI
-19 EIHNKKI
+19 E
-26 MKLKFKGRYTKYIEK
+26 KLYSF
-41 PKDMALIEIKESDEI
+41 DSDQI
-56 KILFSGVI
+56 KILFSGII

-78 SSTIIIM
+78 NSTIIIM
-85 NLKPKKISKPENKP
+85 NLKPKKNSNTENK
-99 TNVNDNKETQPNQM
+99 TSNVNENKDITQNKM

-165 LNNGIPDNNNRNR
+165 LNNGIPDKNRNR
-178 NRNNNNQRNNN
+178 NRNNNQRNNN

-257 YKNIETKA
+257 YKSIETKA
-265 DEIINKRL
+265 DEIIHKRL
-273 EEKAK
+273 EEKSK

-283 ANKNKENQNEPNK
+283 ANKNKENQNGPNK
-296 EENKDKS
+296 EENKEESDNKKNE
-303 ENKNNKDNK
+303 ENKDVS
-312 DEDNKP
+312 NKP
-318 VEKEKEKSDTN
+318 EEKEKEKSDTD
-329 INKEEEN
+329 INKEEGN
-336 KVNMEIEEEKENE
+336 KEKKENMEIEEEKKSDK
-349 NKENQ
+349 KENQ
-354 NNNNDKKDKDEEKIN
+354 NENIDKKDKDEEKVN
-369 ENRENKENKNIDVNN
+369 ENIENKENTNIDLNN
-384 NVNDNNPIQNQL
+384 NNSNNNNPIQNQL
-396 TEEENQ
+396 TEEDNQ
-402 VIERLITLGDFSRE
+402 VIERLKNLGDFSRE

>member
-1 MTNYHVI
+1 MKLILKNLKQ
-8 NPNVENENIEI
+8 VEFEIQIESNSITVKALKKEI
-19 EIHNKKI
+19 E
-26 MKLKFKGRYTKYIEK
+26 KLYSF
-41 PKDMALIEIKESDEI
+41 DSDQI
-56 KILFSGVI
+56 KILFSGII

-78 SSTIIIM
+78 NSTIIIM
-85 NLKPKKISKPENKP
+85 NLKPKKNSNTENK
-99 TNVNDNKETQPNQM
+99 TSNVNENKDITQNKM

-132 IQVDSLVD
+132 TQVDSLVD

-165 LNNGIPDNNNRNR
+165 LNNGIPDKNRNR
-178 NRNNNNQRNNN
+178 NRNNNNNQRNNN

-257 YKNIETKA
+257 YKSIETKA
-265 DEIINKRL
+265 DEIIHKRL
-273 EEKAK
+273 EEKSK

-283 ANKNKENQNEPNK
+283 ANKNKENQNGPNK
-296 EENKDKS
+296 EENKEESDNKKNE
-303 ENKNNKDNK
+303 ENKDVS
-312 DEDNKP
+312 NKP
-318 VEKEKEKSDTN
+318 EEKEKSDTN
-329 INKEEEN
+329 INKEEGNKEN
-336 KVNMEIEEEKENE
+336 KENMEIEEEKKSDK
-349 NKENQ
+349 KENQ
-354 NNNNDKKDKDEEKIN
+354 NENIDKKDKDEEKVN
-369 ENRENKENKNIDVNN
+369 ENIENKENTNIDLNN
-384 NVNDNNPIQNQL
+384 NNSNNNNPIQNQL
-396 TEEENQ
+396 TEEDNQ
-402 VIERLITLGDFSRE
+402 VIERLKNLGDFSRE

>member
-1 MTNYHVI
+1 MKLILKNLKQ
-8 NPNVENENIEI
+8 VEFEIQIESNSITVKALKKEI
-19 EIHNKKI
+19 E
-26 MKLKFKGRYTKYIEK
+26 KLYSF
-41 PKDMALIEIKESDEI
+41 DSDQI
-56 KILFSGVI
+56 KILFSGII

-78 SSTIIIM
+78 NSTIIIM
-85 NLKPKKISKPENKP
+85 NLKPKKNSNTENK
-99 TNVNDNKETQPNQM
+99 TSNVNENKDITQNKM

-165 LNNGIPDNNNRNR
+165 LNNGIPDKNRNR
-178 NRNNNNQRNNN
+178 NRNNNNNQRNNN

-257 YKNIETKA
+257 YKSIETKA
-265 DEIINKRL
+265 DEIIHKRL
-273 EEKAK
+273 EEKSK

-283 ANKNKENQNEPNK
+283 ANKNKENQNGPNK
-296 EENKDKS
+296 EENKEESDNKKNE
-303 ENKNNKDNK
+303 ENKDVS
-312 DEDNKP
+312 NKP
-318 VEKEKEKSDTN
+318 EEKEKSDTN
-329 INKEEEN
+329 INKEEGNKEN
-336 KVNMEIEEEKENE
+336 KENMEIEEEKKSDKKKNQNE
-349 NKENQ
+349 NI
-354 NNNNDKKDKDEEKIN
+354 DKKDKDEEKVN
-369 ENRENKENKNIDVNN
+369 ENIENKENTNIDLNN
-384 NVNDNNPIQNQL
+384 NNSNNNNPIQNQL
-396 TEEENQ
+396 TEEDNQ
-402 VIERLITLGDFSRE
+402 VIERLKNLGDFSRE

>member
-1 MTNYHVI
+1 MKLILKNLKQ
-8 NPNVENENIEI
+8 VEFEIQIESNSITVKALKKEI
-19 EIHNKKI
+19 E
-26 MKLKFKGRYTKYIEK
+26 KLYSF
-41 PKDMALIEIKESDEI
+41 DSDQI
-56 KILFSGVI
+56 KILFSGII

-78 SSTIIIM
+78 NSTIIIM
-85 NLKPKKISKPENKP
+85 NLKPKKNSNTENK
-99 TNVNDNKETQPNQM
+99 TSNVNENKDITQNKM

-165 LNNGIPDNNNRNR
+165 LNNGIPDKNRNR
-178 NRNNNNQRNNN
+178 NRNNNNNQRNNN

-257 YKNIETKA
+257 YKSIETKA
-265 DEIINKRL
+265 DEIIHKRL
-273 EEKAK
+273 EEKSK

-296 EENKDKS
+296 EENKDESDNKKNE
-303 ENKNNKDNK
+303 ENKDVS
-312 DEDNKP
+312 NKP
-318 VEKEKEKSDTN
+318 EEKEKSDTN
-329 INKEEEN
+329 INKEEGNKEN
-336 KVNMEIEEEKENE
+336 KENMEIEEEKKSDK
-349 NKENQ
+349 KENQ
-354 NNNNDKKDKDEEKIN
+354 NENIDKKDKDEEKVN
-369 ENRENKENKNIDVNN
+369 ENIENKENTNIDLNN
-384 NVNDNNPIQNQL
+384 NNSNNNNPIQNQL
-396 TEEENQ
+396 TEEDNQ
-402 VIERLITLGDFSRE
+402 VIERLKNLGDFSRE

>member
-1 MTNYHVI
+1 MKLILKNLKQ
-8 NPNVENENIEI
+8 VEFEIQIESNSITVKALKKEI
-19 EIHNKKI
+19 E
-26 MKLKFKGRYTKYIEK
+26 KLYSF
-41 PKDMALIEIKESDEI
+41 DSDQI
-56 KILFSGVI
+56 KILFSGII

-78 SSTIIIM
+78 NSTIIIM
-85 NLKPKKISKPENKP
+85 NLKPKKNSNTESKTSNVNENKDI
-99 TNVNDNKETQPNQM
+99 TQNKM

-165 LNNGIPDNNNRNR
+165 LNNGIPDKNRNR
-178 NRNNNNQRNNN
+178 NRNNNNNQRNNN

-257 YKNIETKA
+257 YKSIETKA
-265 DEIINKRL
+265 DEIIHKRL
-273 EEKAK
+273 EEKSK

-283 ANKNKENQNEPNK
+283 ANKNKENQNGPNK
-296 EENKDKS
+296 EENKEESDNKKNE
-303 ENKNNKDNK
+303 ENKDVS
-312 DEDNKP
+312 NKP
-318 VEKEKEKSDTN
+318 EEKEKSDTN
-329 INKEEEN
+329 INKEEGNKEN
-336 KVNMEIEEEKENE
+336 KENMEIEEEKKSDK
-349 NKENQ
+349 KENQ
-354 NNNNDKKDKDEEKIN
+354 NENIDKKDKDEEKVN
-369 ENRENKENKNIDVNN
+369 ENIENKENTNIDLNN
-384 NVNDNNPIQNQL
+384 NNSNNNNPIQNQL
-396 TEEENQ
+396 SFIN
-402 VIERLITLGDFSRE
+402 
-416 KVIEA
+416 
-421 YIVCNKNEELTA
+421 NN
-433 NYLFE
+433 
-438 QYN
+438 

>member
-1 MTNYHVI
+1 MKLILKNLKQ
-8 NPNVENENIEI
+8 VEFEIQIESNSITVKALKKEI
-19 EIHNKKI
+19 E
-26 MKLKFKGRYTKYIEK
+26 KLYSF
-41 PKDMALIEIKESDEI
+41 DSDQI
-56 KILFSGVI
+56 KILFSGII

-78 SSTIIIM
+78 NSTIIIM
-85 NLKPKKISKPENKP
+85 NLKPKKNSNTENK
-99 TNVNDNKETQPNQM
+99 TSNVNENKDITQNKM

-165 LNNGIPDNNNRNR
+165 LNNGIPDKNRNR
-178 NRNNNNQRNNN
+178 NRNNNNNQRNNN

-257 YKNIETKA
+257 YKSIETKA
-265 DEIINKRL
+265 DEIIHKRL
-273 EEKAK
+273 EEKSK

-283 ANKNKENQNEPNK
+283 ANKNKENQNGPNK
-296 EENKDKS
+296 EENKEESDNKKNE
-303 ENKNNKDNK
+303 ENKDVS
-312 DEDNKP
+312 NKP
-318 VEKEKEKSDTN
+318 EEKEKSDTN
-329 INKEEEN
+329 INREEGNKEN
-336 KVNMEIEEEKENE
+336 KENMEIEEEKKSDK
-349 NKENQ
+349 KENQ
-354 NNNNDKKDKDEEKIN
+354 NENIDKKDKDEEKVN
-369 ENRENKENKNIDVNN
+369 ENIENKENTNIDLNN
-384 NVNDNNPIQNQL
+384 NNSNNNNPIQNQL
-396 TEEENQ
+396 TEEDNQ
-402 VIERLITLGDFSRE
+402 VIERLKNLGDFSRE

>member
-1 MTNYHVI
+1 MKLILKNLKQ
-8 NPNVENENIEI
+8 VEFEIQIESNSITVKALKKEI
-19 EIHNKKI
+19 E
-26 MKLKFKGRYTKYIEK
+26 KLYSF
-41 PKDMALIEIKESDEI
+41 DSDQI
-56 KILFSGVI
+56 KILFSGII

-78 SSTIIIM
+78 NSTIIIM
-85 NLKPKKISKPENKP
+85 NLRPKKNSNSENK
-99 TNVNDNKETQPNQM
+99 TSNVNENKDITQNKM

-165 LNNGIPDNNNRNR
+165 LNNGIPDKNRNR
-178 NRNNNNQRNNN
+178 NRNNNNNNQRNNN

-257 YKNIETKA
+257 YKSIETKA
-265 DEIINKRL
+265 DEIIHKRL
-273 EEKAK
+273 EEKSK

-283 ANKNKENQNEPNK
+283 ANKNKENQNGPNK
-296 EENKDKS
+296 EENKEESDNKKNE
-303 ENKNNKDNK
+303 ENKDVS
-312 DEDNKP
+312 NKP
-318 VEKEKEKSDTN
+318 EEKEKEKSDTD
-329 INKEEEN
+329 INKEEGHKEN
-336 KVNMEIEEEKENE
+336 KENMEIEEEKKSDK
-349 NKENQ
+349 KENQ
-354 NNNNDKKDKDEEKIN
+354 NENIDKKDKDEEKVN
-369 ENRENKENKNIDVNN
+369 ENIENKENTNIDLNN
-384 NVNDNNPIQNQL
+384 NNSNNNNPIQNQL
-396 TEEENQ
+396 TEEDNQ
-402 VIERLITLGDFSRE
+402 VIERLKNLGDFSRE

>member
-1 MTNYHVI
+1 MKLILKNLKQ
-8 NPNVENENIEI
+8 VEFEIQIESNSITVKALKKEI
-19 EIHNKKI
+19 E
-26 MKLKFKGRYTKYIEK
+26 KLYSF
-41 PKDMALIEIKESDEI
+41 DSDQI
-56 KILFSGVI
+56 KILFSGII

-78 SSTIIIM
+78 NSTIIIM
-85 NLKPKKISKPENKP
+85 NLKPKKNSNTENK
-99 TNVNDNKETQPNQM
+99 TSNVNENKDITQNKM

-165 LNNGIPDNNNRNR
+165 LNNGIPDKNRNR

-257 YKNIETKA
+257 YKSIETKA
-265 DEIINKRL
+265 DEIIHKRL
-273 EEKAK
+273 EEKSK

-283 ANKNKENQNEPNK
+283 ANKNKENQNGPNK
-296 EENKDKS
+296 EENKEESDNKKNE
-303 ENKNNKDNK
+303 ENKDVS
-312 DEDNKP
+312 NKP
-318 VEKEKEKSDTN
+318 EEKEKSDTN
-329 INKEEEN
+329 INKEEGNKEN
-336 KVNMEIEEEKENE
+336 KENMEIEEEKKSDK
-349 NKENQ
+349 KENQ
-354 NNNNDKKDKDEEKIN
+354 NENIDKKDKDEEKVN
-369 ENRENKENKNIDVNN
+369 ENIENKENTNIDLNN
-384 NVNDNNPIQNQL
+384 NNSNNNNPIQNQL
-396 TEEENQ
+396 TEEDNQ
-402 VIERLITLGDFSRE
+402 VIERLKNLGDFSRE

>member
-1 MTNYHVI
+1 MKLILKNLKQ
-8 NPNVENENIEI
+8 VEFEIQIESNSITVKALKKEI
-19 EIHNKKI
+19 E
-26 MKLKFKGRYTKYIEK
+26 KLYSF
-41 PKDMALIEIKESDEI
+41 DSDQI
-56 KILFSGVI
+56 KILFSGII

-78 SSTIIIM
+78 NSTIIIM
-85 NLKPKKISKPENKP
+85 NLKPKKNSNTENK
-99 TNVNDNKETQPNQM
+99 TSNVNENKDITQNKM

-140 MGFERSQVEIAVKA
+140 MGFERSQCKLAVKA

-165 LNNGIPDNNNRNR
+165 LNNGIPDKNRNR
-178 NRNNNNQRNNN
+178 NRNNNNNNQRNNN

-257 YKNIETKA
+257 YKSIETKA
-265 DEIINKRL
+265 DEIIHKRL
-273 EEKAK
+273 EEKSK

-283 ANKNKENQNEPNK
+283 ANKNKENQNGPNK
-296 EENKDKS
+296 EENKEESDNKKNE
-303 ENKNNKDNK
+303 ENKDVS
-312 DEDNKP
+312 NKP
-318 VEKEKEKSDTN
+318 EEKEKEKSDTD
-329 INKEEEN
+329 INKEEGNKEN
-336 KVNMEIEEEKENE
+336 KENMEIEEEKKSDK
-349 NKENQ
+349 KENQ
-354 NNNNDKKDKDEEKIN
+354 NENIDKKDKDEEKVN
-369 ENRENKENKNIDVNN
+369 ENIENKENTNIDLNN
-384 NVNDNNPIQNQL
+384 NNSNNNNPIQNQL
-396 TEEENQ
+396 TEEDNQ
-402 VIERLITLGDFSRE
+402 VIERLKNLGDFSRE

>member
-1 MTNYHVI
+1 MKLILKNI
-8 NPNVENENIEI
+8 KQVEFEIQIESNSITVKALKKEI
-19 EIHNKKI
+19 E
-26 MKLKFKGRYTKYIEK
+26 KLYSF
-41 PKDMALIEIKESDEI
+41 DSDQI
-56 KILFSGVI
+56 KILFSGII

-78 SSTIIIM
+78 NSTIIIM
-85 NLKPKKISKPENKP
+85 NLKPKKNSNTENK
-99 TNVNDNKETQPNQM
+99 TSNVNENKDITQNKM

-165 LNNGIPDNNNRNR
+165 LNNGIPDKNRNR
-178 NRNNNNQRNNN
+178 NRNNNNNQRNNN

-257 YKNIETKA
+257 YKSIETKA
-265 DEIINKRL
+265 DEIIHKRL

-296 EENKDKS
+296 EENKEESDNKKNE
-303 ENKNNKDNK
+303 ENKDVS
-312 DEDNKP
+312 NKP
-318 VEKEKEKSDTN
+318 EEKEKSDTN
-329 INKEEEN
+329 INKEEGNKEN
-336 KVNMEIEEEKENE
+336 KENMEIEEEKKSDK
-349 NKENQ
+349 KENQ
-354 NNNNDKKDKDEEKIN
+354 NENIDKKDKDEEKVN
-369 ENRENKENKNIDVNN
+369 ENIENKENTNIDLNN
-384 NVNDNNPIQNQL
+384 NNSNNNNPIQNQL
-396 TEEENQ
+396 TEEDNQ
-402 VIERLITLGDFSRE
+402 VIERLKNLGDFSRE

>member
-1 MTNYHVI
+1 MKLILKNLKQ
-8 NPNVENENIEI
+8 VEFEIQIESNSITVKALKKEI
-19 EIHNKKI
+19 E
-26 MKLKFKGRYTKYIEK
+26 KLYSF
-41 PKDMALIEIKESDEI
+41 DSDQI
-56 KILFSGVI
+56 KILFSGII

-78 SSTIIIM
+78 NSTIIIM
-85 NLKPKKISKPENKP
+85 NLKPKKNSNTENK
-99 TNVNDNKETQPNQM
+99 TSNVNENKDITQNKM

-165 LNNGIPDNNNRNR
+165 LNNGIPDKNRNR
-178 NRNNNNQRNNN
+178 NRNNNNNNQRNNN

-257 YKNIETKA
+257 YKSIETKA
-265 DEIINKRL
+265 DEIIHKRL
-273 EEKAK
+273 EEKSK

-283 ANKNKENQNEPNK
+283 ANKNKENQNGPNK
-296 EENKDKS
+296 EENKEESDNKKNE
-303 ENKNNKDNK
+303 ENKDVS
-312 DEDNKP
+312 NKP
-318 VEKEKEKSDTN
+318 EEKEKSDTN
-329 INKEEEN
+329 INKEEGNKEN
-336 KVNMEIEEEKENE
+336 KENMEIEEEKKSDK
-349 NKENQ
+349 KENQ
-354 NNNNDKKDKDEEKIN
+354 NENIDKKDKDEEKVN
-369 ENRENKENKNIDVNN
+369 ENIENKENTNIDLNN
-384 NVNDNNPIQNQL
+384 NNSNNNNPIQNQL
-396 TEEENQ
+396 TEEDNQ
-402 VIERLITLGDFSRE
+402 VIERLKNLGDFSRE

>member
-1 MTNYHVI
+1 MKLILKNLKQ
-8 NPNVENENIEI
+8 VEFEIQIESNSITVKALKKEI
-19 EIHNKKI
+19 E
-26 MKLKFKGRYTKYIEK
+26 KLYSF
-41 PKDMALIEIKESDEI
+41 DSDQI
-56 KILFSGVI
+56 KILFSGII

-78 SSTIIIM
+78 NSTIIIM
-85 NLKPKKISKPENKP
+85 NLKPKKNSNTENK
-99 TNVNDNKETQPNQM
+99 TSNVNENKDITQNKM
-113 QVQNNP
+113 QLQNNH

-165 LNNGIPDNNNRNR
+165 LNNGIPDKNRNR
-178 NRNNNNQRNNN
+178 NRNNNNNQRNNN

-257 YKNIETKA
+257 YKSIETKA
-265 DEIINKRL
+265 DEIIHKRL
-273 EEKAK
+273 EEKSK

-283 ANKNKENQNEPNK
+283 ANKNKENQNGPNK
-296 EENKDKS
+296 EENKEESDNKKNE
-303 ENKNNKDNK
+303 ENKDVS
-312 DEDNKP
+312 NKP
-318 VEKEKEKSDTN
+318 EEKEKSDTN
-329 INKEEEN
+329 INKEEGNKEN
-336 KVNMEIEEEKENE
+336 KENMEIEEEKKSDK
-349 NKENQ
+349 KENQ
-354 NNNNDKKDKDEEKIN
+354 NENIDKKDKDEEKVN
-369 ENRENKENKNIDVNN
+369 ENIENKENTNIDLNN
-384 NVNDNNPIQNQL
+384 NNSNNNNPIQNQL
-396 TEEENQ
+396 TEEDNQ
-402 VIERLITLGDFSRE
+402 VIERLKNLGDFSRE

>member
-1 MTNYHVI
+1 MKLILKNLKQ
-8 NPNVENENIEI
+8 VEFEIQIESNSITVKALKKEI
-19 EIHNKKI
+19 E
-26 MKLKFKGRYTKYIEK
+26 KLYSF
-41 PKDMALIEIKESDEI
+41 DSDQI
-56 KILFSGVI
+56 KILFSGII

-78 SSTIIIM
+78 NSTIIIM
-85 NLKPKKISKPENKP
+85 NLKPKKNSNTENK
-99 TNVNDNKETQPNQM
+99 TSNVNENKDITQNKM

-165 LNNGIPDNNNRNR
+165 LNNGIPDKNRNR
-178 NRNNNNQRNNN
+178 NRNNNNNQRNNN

-257 YKNIETKA
+257 YKSIETKA
-265 DEIINKRL
+265 DEIIHKRL
-273 EEKAK
+273 EEKSK

-283 ANKNKENQNEPNK
+283 ANKNKENQNDPNK
-296 EENKDKS
+296 EENKEESDNKKNE
-303 ENKNNKDNK
+303 ENKDVS
-312 DEDNKP
+312 NKP
-318 VEKEKEKSDTN
+318 EEKEKSDTN
-329 INKEEEN
+329 INKEEGNKEN
-336 KVNMEIEEEKENE
+336 KENMEIEEEKKSDK
-349 NKENQ
+349 KENQ
-354 NNNNDKKDKDEEKIN
+354 NENIDKKDKDEEKVN
-369 ENRENKENKNIDVNN
+369 ENIENKENTNIDLNN
-384 NVNDNNPIQNQL
+384 NNSNNNNPIQNQL
-396 TEEENQ
+396 TEEDNQ
-402 VIERLITLGDFSRE
+402 VIERLKNLGDFSRE